1 MKLGVVGSRNFNDYT
16 LMKKYLDKIHTVEPI
31 TCIVSGG
38 AQGADKLSEKWAKE
52 YNIGTKIFIPDWKR
66 FNKAAGYIRNADI
79 VKEADKIIAFWNG
92 KSKGTKH
99 TIDICKKEGKKCKI
113 IYTDKDFVRAMKIKQ
128 VMDQIEK
135 NRFTLDI

>member
-113 IYTDKDFVRAMKIKQ
+113 VYTDKDFIRAIKIKEIMNQ
-128 VMDQIEK
+128 LEK
-135 NRFTLDI
+135 RRFRLDI